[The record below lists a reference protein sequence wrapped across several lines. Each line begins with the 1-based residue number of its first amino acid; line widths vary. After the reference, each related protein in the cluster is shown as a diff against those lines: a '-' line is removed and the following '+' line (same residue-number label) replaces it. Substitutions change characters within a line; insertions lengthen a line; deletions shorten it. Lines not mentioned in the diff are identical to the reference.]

1 MITPELVGDKFARIF
16 FLIVLGIFLCPKSSP
31 TVSHQFYES
40 ICRVR
45 EINSYDWCTAVSE
58 CLHLGLMNF
67 QTNARKG
74 NTRGKSALGGNI
86 FDYLVLDSAFLE
98 PTLPRIRVWDD
109 NAISSYSGAELGIQN
124 IEFKPMEE
132 TLFNKHQMALASI
145 RGFDITGWDQPPIKS
160 TSHAPCNATNNQPEI
175 MLQDVE
181 SRLNEIVVYLS
192 ERKLGFRL
200 DNADL
205 VFVPLRKSAFWI
217 LLLLILG
224 TKGLK

>member
-1 MITPELVGDKFARIF
+1 MDGSSSSDQNAQSSKDKNAESNSK
-16 FLIVLGIFLCPKSSP
+16 LANKSSP

-74 NTRGKSALGGNI
+74 NTSGKAALGGCLFLLAAVY

-109 NAISSYSGAELGIQN
+109 NAICSYSGAELGIQN

-132 TLFNKHQMALASI
+132 TLFNKHQ
-145 RGFDITGWDQPPIKS
+145 
-160 TSHAPCNATNNQPEI
+160 
-175 MLQDVE
+175 
-181 SRLNEIVVYLS
+181 
-192 ERKLGFRL
+192 
-200 DNADL
+200 
-205 VFVPLRKSAFWI
+205 PLRQFVDLTSLVGISLPSSQHPTLPAMLPTINPSFARGKSVITMSFMWRNYSSRC
-217 LLLLILG
+217 
-224 TKGLK
+224 